1 MNNEESRTIYIID
14 QHKTRV
20 HLLQSFILPLLLRE
34 IGVPKQEIVHIDDTE
49 SVDLELFYEA
59 VDQGVVALVLL
70 DHSFNEVSKGIEIAQ
85 NIRTLQ
91 PRMPI
96 IGVSHDPE
104 QEKYID
110 RDYQL
115 ADYTYDPLKAML
127 RQVFG
132 IV

>member
-70 DHSFNEVSKGIEIAQ
+70 DHSFNEVSKGMEIAQ

-127 RQVFG
+127 RQAFG

>member
-20 HLLQSFILPLLLRE
+20 HLLQAFILPLLLRE

-70 DHSFNEVSKGIEIAQ
+70 DHSFNEVSKGMEIAQ

-127 RQVFG
+127 RQAFG